1 MSSQRRPRKSM
12 GLGSSKLKQ
21 YRIPTSQPFQ
31 FNWNDLYHRL
41 LIVSWFQFFALIVF
55 SYLII
60 NLCFAFAY
68 LLQENSIT
76 NAQPGSLIDA
86 FFFSV
91 QTMSTIG
98 YGAMSPQ
105 TWYAN
110 FLVTIEALFGL
121 LGVAMATGLMF
132 ARFSRPTARVI
143 FSRVAVICPFNG
155 VPTLMFRTANQ
166 RDNRILEGQI
176 RVSLLRNE
184 VSPEG
189 IQLRRFYD
197 LQLLR
202 SQTPIF
208 GLTWMVMHPID
219 ENSPLFQ
226 VTTDLLIDW
235 DAEILVTLTGLDET
249 FSQTIH
255 ARYSYRVE
263 DIFWN
268 LRFVDIFSR
277 TTDGKDYKL
286 DLTHFNE
293 VIPLPSE
300 GKNKL

>member
-1 MSSQRRPRKSM
+1 MSPQRRPRKSM
-12 GLGSSKLKQ
+12 GLGNSKLK
-21 YRIPTSQPFQ
+21 PNSTKTFSLLQ
-31 FNWNDLYHRL
+31 FNWNDLYHKL
-41 LIVSWFQFFALIVF
+41 LIVSWLQFFLLIVC

-60 NLCFAFAY
+60 NLFFAFAY
-68 LLQENSIT
+68 LLQENSIA
-76 NAQPGSLIDA
+76 NAEPGSLIDT

-143 FSRVAVICPFNG
+143 FSRVAVICPFDG

-197 LQLLR
+197 LPLLR

-208 GLTWMVMHPID
+208 GLTWTVMHPIGED
-219 ENSPLFQ
+219 SPLCQ
-226 VTTDLLIDW
+226 ATTDLLLDW
-235 DAEILVTLTGLDET
+235 DAEVLVTLTGLDET

-255 ARYSYRVE
+255 ARYSYRVQ
-263 DIFWN
+263 DILWN
-268 LRFVDIFSR
+268 FRFVDIFSR

-286 DLTHFNE
+286 DLTHFHE
-293 VIPLPSE
+293 VVPLPSE
-300 GKNKL
+300 GKNQF